1 VLNKAPNQAAAVSFV
16 NYLLGSDGLALLKK
30 HGLQV
35 QPITVTGTKSDV
47 PAGLQGVLG
56 GK

>member
-1 VLNKAPNQAAAVSFV
+1 V
-16 NYLLGSDGLALLKK
+16 NYLLGSDGVALLKK
-30 HGLQV
+30 HGLTV
-35 QPITVTGTKSDV
+35 QPVKVTGTAAKE